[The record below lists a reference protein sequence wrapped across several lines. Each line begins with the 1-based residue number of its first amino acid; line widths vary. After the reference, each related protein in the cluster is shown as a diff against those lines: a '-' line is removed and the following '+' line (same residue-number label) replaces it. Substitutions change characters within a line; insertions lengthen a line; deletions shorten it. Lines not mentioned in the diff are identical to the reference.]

1 MAKHSFIYLGRERGK
16 RVVHKV
22 GQTSQTCWARCK
34 SSDYLIGVGIE
45 INLPGDTSLTRSKQL
60 NEAER
65 AIIEY
70 FAERFPIEHGC
81 EYFRTKK
88 HNWEM
93 VKAMFITEMVRF
105 LDEKGWGYE
114 IHEGWVAPNTY

>member
-22 GQTSQTCWARCK
+22 GQTSQTCWARCAH
-34 SSDYLIGVGIE
+34 SDYLIGVGIE
-45 INLPGDTSLTRSKQL
+45 IDLPGDTSYTRSKQL

-65 AIIEY
+65 AIIAY
-70 FAERFPIEHGC
+70 FAERFPIEHGN

-88 HNWEM
+88 HNWE
-93 VKAMFITEMVRF
+93 VIKAMFIAEMVRF
-105 LDEKGWGYE
+105 LNEKGWGYE